1 MKGTEFDLKLGTCV
15 NVTWGLKVS
24 KQKFSEG
31 LAEFKDNC
39 TLTHSQNMNVS
50 SGNDSFSILKETEMP
65 LAEIF
70 KLTFE
75 ALIALFGVI
84 GNVLVVIVIGSL
96 GKKKQPGDFYLQ
108 NLAIADLGTLLFT
121 FPFAVIKEKAP
132 LNWPLGEFTC
142 LYLYPIPE
150 IFYGATVWYIAVI
163 AIGRYRNIVKV
174 KTNGK
179 SKNKTLLKRA
189 KCVAVCLWVISFLI
203 FCFPL
208 YFVVEYKELSNGRTM
223 CRPVWSRSWDRQWL
237 LGRVYMGGILTFFSY
252 ILPLTVITFTYL
264 RISRVINRSSLFIR
278 AMRQGER
285 NTTEDRKRLSLP
297 NIKSVRLKQNKRAKK
312 ILTPLVLVFAI
323 TMLPL
328 NIFRLIIVSW
338 PAIATQKYYGNLL
351 YAVSVFVILNSSV
364 NPIIYS
370 VVSRDFRKGI
380 NNLFRRRWS
389 RSQSSLY
396 QLFHRDSG
404 HQFSTR

>member
-1 MKGTEFDLKLGTCV
+1 
-15 NVTWGLKVS
+15 
-24 KQKFSEG
+24 
-31 LAEFKDNC
+31 
-39 TLTHSQNMNVS
+39 
-50 SGNDSFSILKETEMP
+50 MP

-84 GNVLVVIVIGSL
+84 GNVLVVIIIGSL

-132 LNWPLGEFTC
+132 FNWPLGEFTC
-142 LYLYPIPE
+142 RYLYPIPE

-223 CRPVWSRSWDRQWL
+223 CGPVWSRSWDRQWV

-278 AMRQGER
+278 AMRQGEQS
-285 NTTEDRKRLSLP
+285 TTEDRKRLSLP